1 MSTPYMVFG
10 AIVGGLILSYRRT
23 RRRREQAEDSDST
36 MNLAWK
42 QEESGR

>member
-1 MSTPYMVFG
+1 MVFG

-23 RRRREQAEDSDST
+23 RHRREQAEDSDST
-36 MNLAWK
+36 MNLAWQ